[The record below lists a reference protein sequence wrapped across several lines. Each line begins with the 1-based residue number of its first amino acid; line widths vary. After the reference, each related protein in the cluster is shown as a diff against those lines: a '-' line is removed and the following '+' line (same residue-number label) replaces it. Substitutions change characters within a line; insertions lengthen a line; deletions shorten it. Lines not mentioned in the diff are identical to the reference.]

1 MFVLKDA
8 EILCL
13 HHLQLNKHHPAVHN
27 FLVRSCEKMF
37 KMLTWRCTRL
47 FILDWLMM
55 CTFLITMRIQM
66 YIQKGYERP
75 LITLKIQLS
84 YTCTTQHMMFAMLL
98 MRKCV
103 QFPEQLMTKKY
114 NFIRCNLRLIVNLMA
129 KNISKFY
136 NNLIKYACDTFW
148 YLKHSYAIT

>member
-1 MFVLKDA
+1 MVVKFCCVYIPTYELWWEYNLVYEMFIFKDA

-13 HHLQLNKHHPAVHN
+13 HHLQLNKHQPAVNN

-55 CTFLITMRIQM
+55 CAFLITMRIQM

-84 YTCTTQHMMFAMLL
+84 YTCTTQNMMFAMLFV
-98 MRKCV
+98 RKCV
-103 QFPEQLMTKKY
+103 QFSEQLMTRDMY
-114 NFIRCNLRLIVNLMA
+114 
-129 KNISKFY
+129 
-136 NNLIKYACDTFW
+136 
-148 YLKHSYAIT
+148 